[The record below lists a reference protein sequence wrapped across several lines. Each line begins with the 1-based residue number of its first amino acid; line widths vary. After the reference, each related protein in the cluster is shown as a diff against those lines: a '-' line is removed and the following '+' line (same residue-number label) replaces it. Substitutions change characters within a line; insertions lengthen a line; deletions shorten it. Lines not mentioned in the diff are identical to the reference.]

1 MELEPTVCF
10 PLVGRHNETP
20 ELLEVELIFLELI
33 LLELMLLHCDE
44 NLRETF
50 LK

>member
-1 MELEPTVCF
+1 MELELTVCF

-20 ELLEVELIFLELI
+20 EHLEVEL
-33 LLELMLLHCDE
+33 MSLHCE
-44 NLRETF
+44 ETLKETF